1 MISWTRKGSWMEVKI
16 PHIPQEESVDYA
28 ELSRLLPM
36 PEKLWK
42 KWQQQKL
49 IRKRSPRHILLPAF
63 PDEEPGCEPEWVPL
77 EVLYEDD
84 FVLVVNKPAG
94 MPVHPNEP
102 GQRGTLMQAV
112 AAYYESGGQRCRVRH
127 IHRLDAE
134 TTGAVLYAKNEWIH
148 LLLDEGMRLK
158 TVRREYAALAEGCI
172 EPTVGVLD
180 MPIGRDRHHKSKRR
194 VTLKGQHAVTR
205 YVVAAQLEQAALL
218 HLSLETGRTHQI
230 RVHLSHI
237 GHPLLGDSLYGGN
250 TALISR
256 QALHGERISFSH
268 PITGEDLRIEAP
280 WPEDFTALYAKL
292 KAETKI

>member
-1 MISWTRKGSWMEVKI
+1 MDGGQNSA
-16 PHIPQEESVDYA
+16 H
-28 ELSRLLPM
+28 
-36 PEKLWK
+36 
-42 KWQQQKL
+42 
-49 IRKRSPRHILLPAF
+49 
-63 PDEEPGCEPEWVPL
+63 
-77 EVLYEDD
+77 
-84 FVLVVNKPAG
+84 PAG
-94 MPVHPNEP
+94 
-102 GQRGTLMQAV
+102 RK
-112 AAYYESGGQRCRVRH
+112 GQRCRVRH

-237 GHPLLGDSLYGGN
+237 GHPLLGIRYTGEYRTN
-250 TALISR
+250 F
-256 QALHGERISFSH
+256 QAGPARGADLFLSPYH
-268 PITGEDLRIEAP
+268 GEDLRIEAP